1 MTNFLPEVIMFS
13 IREDA
18 LWVPVYTRAQHEFK
32 LYDFLCEHEIPAYL
46 PMVPGFKFHRVVKD
60 GKEHSYR
67 REVLRP
73 MLKSY
78 VFAQLTFEQR
88 KELWKTNSVN
98 NIWKIA
104 PEEQAAFIE
113 DLHALQMMEVLARSS
128 KLEYKKEIQVND
140 RFVIEEPREFEGTY
154 GYLIQKRKKFL
165 WVVKLEFLNQCLDIE
180 IDPGKYKMIKVE

>member
-1 MTNFLPEVIMFS
+1 MDFQPEAVSFS

-18 LWVPVYTRAQHEFK
+18 LWVPIYTRALHEFR
-32 LYDFLCEHEIPAYL
+32 LYGYLREHGIPAYL
-46 PMVPGFKFHRVVKD
+46 PVIPGFKFHRVVKD

-67 REVLRP
+67 REILRP

-88 KELWKTNSVN
+88 KGLWKTDSIN
-98 NIWKIA
+98 NVWKVA
-104 PEEQAAFIE
+104 SEEQTAFIE
-113 DLHALQMMEVLARSS
+113 ELRALQMMEVLARSS

-154 GYLIQKRKKFL
+154 GYLVQKRKKFL

-180 IDPGKYKMIKVE
+180 IDPSEYKMSKVD